1 MKHNTVI
8 QNIANL
14 TLLDWIAVSEGYW
27 YFSKVYFQDICCPDI
42 HTNVCLYWSTEGNI
56 YILLWATVKMYKYH
70 CIKHLLSFTFVS
82 QS

>member
-8 QNIANL
+8 QNIVNL
-14 TLLDWIAVSEGYW
+14 KLLDWIAVSEGYW
-27 YFSKVYFQDICCPDI
+27 YFPKLNLQDIYCPDI
-42 HTNVCLYWSTEGNI
+42 HTNICLYWSTEGNI
-56 YILLWATVKMYKYH
+56 YILLWATVKMYEYN